1 MDALEIMFGK
11 KSIADKIAE
20 SKSVGSENCKTA
32 SVQASRTKRSNTVV
46 EKEKDHKTKA
56 ACLSGVKTTQIKNAD
71 SVKDDLCRRY
81 IAFDT
86 ETTGF
91 SAYNDRIIELG
102 AVLFENGKAVK
113 SFGTL
118 VNAGKAV
125 PPAASR
131 VNHITNDMLKSAP
144 SEKEVYPQFVKFLG
158 DAINGETIICAHNA
172 SFDMRF
178 LAATF
183 ERLGIDANIR
193 FVDTLAICKKC
204 VTCTTDHKQPTMAQ
218 HFNINQKDAHRAE
231 SDALVCGLIM
241 DNLLKIM

>member
-20 SKSVGSENCKTA
+20 SKG
-32 SVQASRTKRSNTVV
+32 QVV
-46 EKEKDHKTKA
+46 
-56 ACLSGVKTTQIKNAD
+56 GVKTTQIKNAE
-71 SVKDDLCRRY
+71 SVKDALGKRY

-144 SEKEVYPQFVKFLG
+144 LEKEVYPQFVKFLG
-158 DAINGETIICAHNA
+158 DAISGDTIICAHNA

-204 VTCTTDHKQPTMAQ
+204 VTCTSDHKQPTMAQ
-218 HFNINQKDAHRAE
+218 HFNIEQKDAHRAE